1 MVYYTK
7 YQEMM
12 REEDLHRVRQHCF
25 KYRCTKEQMI
35 DHEKIAED
43 AYDQEYLL
51 AQARE
56 LSKATKLG
64 KYLTENEMNE
74 LVHSGAR
81 RKASEVLHFIHT
93 GEALEPAPQ
102 LKPRT
107 G

>member
-1 MVYYTK
+1 MA
-7 YQEMM
+7 
-12 REEDLHRVRQHCF
+12 
-25 KYRCTKEQMI
+25 
-35 DHEKIAED
+35 DHAKIAEN

-51 AQARE
+51 AQAYQ
-56 LSKATKLG
+56 LSKAAKLG

-93 GEALEPAPQ
+93 GDALEPSPQ